1 MLPMP
6 APLLSLFLLAPAAEG
21 WLGIYLASDRD
32 EAVVGEVIPDSPA
45 AKAGLQMGDV
55 LLAVG
60 EKGTPTRDD
69 FVAAI
74 RAAKVGDRLSIKVR
88 RGGQDQLVVV
98 KLGQRPDQ
106 PTPPSAAVTPPA
118 AERPQAPVPA
128 AETPPPSSRSSGG
141 YLGVGVHE
149 GENRVMIDRVLPE
162 SPAAQAGL
170 RTGDVIVSF
179 GEIRVRT
186 LADLDGA
193 LQRTPA
199 GRQVPIT
206 LHGEAGNRTVQV
218 TLGERSVGA
227 TAAQKPPSPGG
238 DGKPLVV
245 GAEAGKPGKAEAD
258 VESELAA
265 LRAELAEL
273 RRQLEALRQGK
284 GRE

>member
-21 WLGIYLASDRD
+21 WLGIYLASDHD

-106 PTPPSAAVTPPA
+106 PTSPSAAATPPA
-118 AERPQAPVPA
+118 SERPQTPVPA
-128 AETPPPSSRSSGG
+128 AETTPPAPPAPRASGG

-149 GENRVMIDRVLPE
+149 GENTVVIDRVLPD
-162 SPAAQAGL
+162 SPAAHAGL

-199 GRQVPIT
+199 GRQVAIG
-206 LHGEAGNRTVQV
+206 LRGEAGSRSVQV
-218 TLGERSVGA
+218 TLGERVPGS
-227 TAAQKPPSPGG
+227 AAAPKSASPGG
-238 DGKPLVV
+238 D
-245 GAEAGKPGKAEAD
+245 GKPGKAEAD
-258 VESELAA
+258 VEAELAA

>member
-6 APLLSLFLLAPAAEG
+6 APLLSLFLLAPATDG
-21 WLGIYLASDRD
+21 WLGIYLANDRD
-32 EAVVGEVIPDSPA
+32 EPVVSEVIPDSPA
-45 AKAGLQMGDV
+45 AKAGLQIGDV

-74 RAAKVGDRLSIKVR
+74 RAAKVGDRLSIKIR

-106 PTPPSAAVTPPA
+106 ASTPPVAAVTPAPQ
-118 AERPQAPVPA
+118 RPQAPAPA
-128 AETPPPSSRSSGG
+128 AENVTAPAGG
-141 YLGVGVHE
+141 YLGLGVHE
-149 GENRVMIDRVLPE
+149 TDGAVVVDRVLPE
-162 SPAAQAGL
+162 SPAARAGL
-170 RTGDVIVSF
+170 RAGDVITRF
-179 GEIRVRT
+179 GDDRV
-186 LADLDGA
+186 LALGDLDAA
-193 LQRTPA
+193 LRRTPA
-199 GRQVPIT
+199 GRQVV
-206 LHGEAGNRTVQV
+206 LALRREGGDRSVSV
-218 TLGERSVGA
+218 TLGERPAAGAAATSAPAPVPDAGDKPAAAGAVGHR
-227 TAAQKPPSPGG
+227 
-238 DGKPLVV
+238 GKSD
-245 GAEAGKPGKAEAD
+245 AD